1 MLTCFSCFTCFTSTK
16 VQILTRR
23 GAALYILVFFPE
35 QQQSAGDFFMRN
47 VALLGRLRE
56 AATTVRNNDLS
67 AGELSK
73 GSGIC
78 EHAVYLT
85 ALQRERV
92 AAFKVFAYEALSY

>member
-1 MLTCFSCFTCFTSTK
+1 
-16 VQILTRR
+16 
-23 GAALYILVFFPE
+23 
-35 QQQSAGDFFMRN
+35 MRN

-56 AATTVRNNDLS
+56 VATTVRNNDLS

-92 AAFKVFAYEALSY
+92 AAFKVLSLYSVLLALLAQKYRY

>member
-1 MLTCFSCFTCFTSTK
+1 

-23 GAALYILVFFPE
+23 GAFFLLFFFSE

-56 AATTVRNNDLS
+56 VATTVRNNDLS

-92 AAFKVFAYEALSY
+92 AAFKVLCMWPP